1 VNKFDWLSSSV
12 GMSERLKI
20 VRSPVRSRPQPQF
33 NHMEVDA
40 INMLVALLIKY
51 GSIWRWALVG
61 ATTTIIDYIIFISLY
76 SVITSVLVANFC
88 AGLVSVSF
96 NYTAHYFWSF
106 KSRSD
111 HAKAGIKYLINLITF
126 WSISTLMLKALISAG
141 LDPKIAKLIPI
152 PIIAPLSFL
161 SLRYLVFKKSKV
173 KQDFRNL

>member
-1 VNKFDWLSSSV
+1 
-12 GMSERLKI
+12 MSERLKI

-33 NHMEVDA
+33 RYVEVHT
-40 INMLVALLIKY
+40 INTLATLLIRY

-61 ATTTIIDYIIFISLY
+61 ATTTVIDYIIFISLY

-88 AGLVSVSF
+88 AGLASVSF

-126 WSISTLMLKALISAG
+126 WSISTLMLKTLISAG

-161 SLRYLVFKKSKV
+161 SLRFLVFKKNS
-173 KQDFRNL
+173 